1 MKEWDSR
8 ALIIRII
15 GYWMTLHDRTEWERE
30 RERKREV
37 EVVFT
42 VLKLASLQDRFDL
55 HTSAIFIQV
64 TPTWFLLLEPTAAIK
79 SKLKGILVSV
89 ENATV
94 YLLCGMLVGKKIF

>member
-1 MKEWDSR
+1 
-8 ALIIRII
+8 
-15 GYWMTLHDRTEWERE
+15 MTVQRGGGE
-30 RERKREV
+30 REV

-55 HTSAIFIQV
+55 HTSAILVQL
-64 TPTWFLLLEPTAAIK
+64 TPAYFLLLEPTAAIK

-94 YLLCGMLVGKKIF
+94 YLLCGMLVGKKYFRGFICTN